1 MARRNASP
9 SAIVHPHEGI
19 ERWTTPSGETLE
31 LKSHPTFEIRYTTD
45 GSNPKEDGGV
55 YTGEIVLPKDCTLVL
70 AAVYSHGTLVEEKS
84 IEVVKGSAKKTVE
97 VDPAKP
103 LSITFG
109 MRVKLTDTASVYKE
123 IDLLESYSG
132 LALADVTAT
141 IFDKA
146 DSESYAE
153 TNVSKAKV
161 SPARL
166 RALLDA
172 SRDGMFAGV
181 DVNLNL
187 GYKRLHF
194 ATGADFLRYVEVKK
208 LDLGELAETGR
219 LEQ

>member
-1 MARRNASP
+1 M
-9 SAIVHPHEGI
+9 
-19 ERWTTPSGETLE
+19 
-31 LKSHPTFEIRYTTD
+31 
-45 GSNPKEDGGV
+45 
-55 YTGEIVLPKDCTLVL
+55 
-70 AAVYSHGTLVEEKS
+70 YSHGTLGEEKS
-84 IEVVKGSAKKTVE
+84 IEVVKGSAKKIVE

-153 TNVSKAKV
+153 TSVSKAKV
-161 SPARL
+161 SPAKL

-172 SRDGMFAGV
+172 AAPG
-181 DVNLNL
+181 
-187 GYKRLHF
+187 K
-194 ATGADFLRYVEVKK
+194 
-208 LDLGELAETGR
+208 
-219 LEQ
+219 